1 MGLSDLKSEKRNFK
15 NALSEL
21 KRKNEKLFRSVL
33 TALGRDN
40 VFGSTSSGRRRPF
53 LTPLGITVLGYLQ
66 VGAENC
72 SLGAENIKSRKFVD
86 SEVPPHQDLGHLCAK
101 I

>member
-1 MGLSDLKSEKRNFK
+1 MVVLVTLNEKRNFK

-53 LTPLGITVLGYLQ
+53 LTPLGITVLGYLL
-66 VGAENC
+66 VGAENAHSEPKTLNLG
-72 SLGAENIKSRKFVD
+72 SL
-86 SEVPPHQDLGHLCAK
+86 
-101 I
+101 